1 MKKTFSFTIV
11 LPTATRLA
19 GKLFHKHSIKVA
31 KCSAD
36 DDDYYSPTDWE
47 RDPTE
52 SDTDYEERTQDLT
65 DCLEGNLDIINRRN
79 RRPDPRLVA
88 GAIKQLNV
96 RKAARV
102 FRVASFVVKNAK
114 FLRLSPMIFC
124 L

>member
-1 MKKTFSFTIV
+1 MKKKNLFSFV
-11 LPTATRLA
+11 RPTARAFADRVLR
-19 GKLFHKHSIKVA
+19 SDA
-31 KCSAD
+31 KRSANSAEA

-65 DCLEGNLDIINRRN
+65 DWLEGSLDIVNRKS

-88 GAIKQLNV
+88 GAIKRLNV
-96 RKAARV
+96 GKAARV
-102 FRVASFVVKNAK
+102 VCVASFIGKNAK
-114 FLRLSPMIFC
+114 LLRFCPMIFR